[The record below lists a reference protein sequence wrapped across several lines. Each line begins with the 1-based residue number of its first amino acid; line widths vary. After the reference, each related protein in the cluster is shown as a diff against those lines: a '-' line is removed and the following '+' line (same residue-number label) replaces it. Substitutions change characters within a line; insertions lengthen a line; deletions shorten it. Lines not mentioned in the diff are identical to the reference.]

1 MNLNKALS
9 ILELNY
15 PFSPEELKKAYYRAA
30 LKHHPDRNNNNQEST
45 MKFQE
50 IQTANEYLTELVG
63 DKEHKFTA
71 HDSSYANI
79 LNNFIFY
86 AVGNNSEKF
95 STIIRRLVSKCSSTI
110 SEKMIDNIDK
120 KTLHKL
126 YDYLCHHEAG
136 MYINQDVVQRVREI
150 IKNKIAR
157 DLIFTLNPSFN
168 DLFQEKVFKLEALES
183 EFFVPLWH
191 DEIEYNE
198 NDATIIVKCIPSI
211 PKHVSIDHNN
221 DININI
227 SLHMDNIYK
236 KSHVNYTLEDTT
248 IQIPVKE
255 LLIKQLQTYVLK
267 NKGIPKINSSNI
279 YDTSIK
285 GDIIFH
291 ISIK

>member
-30 LKHHPDRNNNNQEST
+30 LKHHPDRNHNNQEST
-45 MKFQE
+45 IKFQD
-50 IQTANEYLTELVG
+50 IQAANEYLTELID

-95 STIIRRLVSKCSSTI
+95 SKIIRRLVSKCSSTI

-136 MYINQDVVQRVREI
+136 MYINQDVVHRVREI
-150 IKNKIAR
+150 IKNKIDKDR
-157 DLIFTLNPSFN
+157 IFTLNPSFN
-168 DLFQEKVFKLEALES
+168 DLFQEKVFKLETSET

-191 DEIEYNE
+191 DEIEYND

-227 SLHMDNIYK
+227 RLHMDNIYK
-236 KSHVNYTLEDTT
+236 KSHVNYTLEDKT

-255 LLIKQLQTYVLK
+255 LHIKQLQTYVLK
-267 NKGIPKINSSNI
+267 NQGIPKINSSNI